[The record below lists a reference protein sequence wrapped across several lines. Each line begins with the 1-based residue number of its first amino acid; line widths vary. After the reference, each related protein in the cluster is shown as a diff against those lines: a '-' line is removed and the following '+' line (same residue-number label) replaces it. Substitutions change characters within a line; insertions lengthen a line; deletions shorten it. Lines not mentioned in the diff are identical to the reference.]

1 MGVVHKM
8 AWWYCESNF
17 RLGDQMGFQ
26 CIGNKIPRDL
36 SQCSK
41 SILLN
46 DNLLIQADDVL
57 QNTKMGHM
65 QIWKYQ
71 ASEKPQKNWKCWSKL
86 SGEVMVEHET
96 LHSSLLLALKMVHSI
111 PQQLNTNKNK
121 DKISNKEANAFF
133 KAVISEGKKN
143 PNCKYLSGDGAQQH
157 NPKTIHVNPDTN
169 PGFVNII

>member
-1 MGVVHKM
+1 
-8 AWWYCESNF
+8 
-17 RLGDQMGFQ
+17 
-26 CIGNKIPRDL
+26 
-36 SQCSK
+36 
-41 SILLN
+41 
-46 DNLLIQADDVL
+46 
-57 QNTKMGHM
+57 
-65 QIWKYQ
+65 
-71 ASEKPQKNWKCWSKL
+71 
-86 SGEVMVEHET
+86 MVEQET
-96 LHSSLLLALKMVHSI
+96 QHSSLLLALKMVHSI